1 MTSLLNL
8 DPYTKPAEP
17 VPESIIDVAPAPES
31 AGEFAEYEIVMGR
44 RQLAG
49 AALVAI
55 VLLAVFSGV
64 SYLIGKSMTPPV
76 VVVANPAPVAPA
88 PILAVPVPAPVA
100 EPAQPAPALRT
111 ITSPLFKEATPGQVY
126 LQVGVID
133 RGLAGIWA
141 EGLRNHGLDA
151 FVAPGPKD
159 GLGLSRVLI
168 GSLPNPQ
175 AFERAKDTLDRL
187 GVITFGRRYQP

>member
-8 DPYTKPAEP
+8 EPYAKPPEPMPEP
-17 VPESIIDVAPAPES
+17 VIDVAPAPES
-31 AGEFAEYEIVMGR
+31 AGEFAEYEIVVGR
-44 RQLAG
+44 RQIAG

-64 SYLIGKSMTPPV
+64 SYLIGKSMTPVPV
-76 VVVANPAPVAPA
+76 VVFANQAPVAPA
-88 PILAVPVPAPVA
+88 PAPIVPIPVTEPAPPAPV
-100 EPAQPAPALRT
+100 LRT